1 MKTLIIAKETYSDIA
16 NIKQLERKVLAT
28 IIEQDESSLTD
39 ERVAKFDMVAQVSK
53 GNVVFAVTLLDGDV
67 VSVCRWG
74 RVLDLENASGN
85 EWIEW
90 QVTTNESCRGKGL
103 GKVTIE
109 AGNEYIKNTYG
120 ANKIVATIWDW
131 NQSSQRLHQKVGYKQ
146 CEWGEYKDSYYDDGE
161 ADEGKLMYEIEL

>member
-1 MKTLIIAKETYSDIA
+1 MKTLIIAKETHSDIA

-39 ERVAKFDMVAQVSK
+39 ERVAKFDMVGQVSK
-53 GNVVFAVTLLDGDV
+53 GNVVFAVTFLDGDV

-90 QVTTNESCRGKGL
+90 QVTTNESCCGKGL

-109 AGNEYIKNTYG
+109 AGNTP
-120 ANKIVATIWDW
+120 
-131 NQSSQRLHQKVGYKQ
+131 
-146 CEWGEYKDSYYDDGE
+146 
-161 ADEGKLMYEIEL
+161 